1 MAGVEKVNHVYE
13 KCYICA
19 RWAAALCLG
28 ALLSFMTTIAYWAF
42 LDYKL
47 FPPDRLLSP
56 VLFSSTPEGE
66 PNFTYQAGDTIY
78 VNWHL
83 DVLRECKADFTRS
96 IVNGRSHAIM
106 NLDAQHGVLPET
118 VGKVSFTTQ
127 LILDELLRPGE
138 YEYRVRALFRC
149 NPLLPL
155 EKNYPGVWFRI
166 VE

>member
-13 KCYICA
+13 NICA

-28 ALLSFMTTIAYWAF
+28 ALLSFMATIAYWAF

-118 VGKVSFTTQ
+118 VGEVSFTTQ